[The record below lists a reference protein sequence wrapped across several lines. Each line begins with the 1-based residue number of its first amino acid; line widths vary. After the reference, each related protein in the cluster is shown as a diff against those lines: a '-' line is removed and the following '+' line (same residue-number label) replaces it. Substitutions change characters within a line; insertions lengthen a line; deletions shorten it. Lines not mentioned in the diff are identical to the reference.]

1 MLVKVTSVKNFSRT
15 FTLSLT
21 KDEVN
26 ALYRNE
32 GEPTTAFIPSDG
44 SGIINIVLTTAETRD
59 TFRKPA

>member
-1 MLVKVTSVKNFSRT
+1 MLVKVTSDTVSRT

-44 SGIINIVLTTAETRD
+44 SGIVNIVLTTAETRD
-59 TFRKPA
+59 TFRKEPK